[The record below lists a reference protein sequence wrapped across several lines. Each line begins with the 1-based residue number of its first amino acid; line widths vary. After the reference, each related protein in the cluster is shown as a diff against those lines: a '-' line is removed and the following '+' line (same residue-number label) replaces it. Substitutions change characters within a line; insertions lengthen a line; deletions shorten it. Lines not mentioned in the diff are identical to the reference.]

1 MIFNNRNIIPDSTRN
16 WGDLVPYY
24 IIKHFSKTTKLA
36 ELDVFNVKHFSN
48 IHKIYSTGSVMHFT
62 KKGCIVWGTGCID
75 HDHIG
80 HVPDKIYSVRGPN
93 TRNELQKRGIA
104 CPEVYGDPALLYPKI
119 YNPSIEKKYKWG
131 IIPHYIEFD
140 QQPHVHMIKNLE
152 EQGFFVIDICSGE
165 DEFINQLLQV
175 ENVLSS
181 SLHGLIAA
189 DAYGIPNARVNIS
202 NRLHGHHFKFI
213 DYCLSVN
220 RKIDYGLQLTGTTS
234 LEEIEKL
241 HLNES
246 IEIDLDR
253 LLEVAP
259 WNDDSYKHLFY

>member
-16 WGDLVPYY
+16 WGDLIPYFL
-24 IIKHFSKTTKLA
+24 IKMLSKTTKLQ
-36 ELDVFNVKHFSN
+36 EIDVFNVKHYAN

-62 KKGCIVWGTGCID
+62 KSGSIVWGTGCID
-75 HDHIG
+75 YNHIG
-80 HVPDKIYSVRGPN
+80 EIPKKIYAVRGPN
-93 TRNELQKRGIA
+93 TKLELEKRGIQ
-104 CPEVYGDPALLYPKI
+104 CPDVYGDPALLFPRI
-119 YNPSIEKKYKWG
+119 YKPNIEKKYKWG

-140 QQPHVHMIKNLE
+140 RPEHVQMIRNLE
-152 EQGFFVIDICSGE
+152 HQGFFVIDICAGE
-165 DEFINQLLQV
+165 EEFINQLLQV

-202 NRLHGHHFKFI
+202 NRLHGHHFKFV
-213 DYCLSVN
+213 DYYLSVN
-220 RKIDYGLQLTGTTS
+220 RKIDYGLQLSNTTS
-234 LEEIEKL
+234 LDEIEKL

-246 IEIDLDR
+246 IDIDLDT